1 MKKDT
6 QFTLRIPAHLKRD
19 LQDIAKLEGR
29 SAAQICEAFLRA
41 GSEAYR
47 NGAGSSFTDLSQSRP
62 SKDLKKKFLVCLFWF
77 EKIAN
82 CCEIILL
89 GVFAHPHN
97 EVRVCA

>member
-1 MKKDT
+1 V
-6 QFTLRIPAHLKRD
+6 RRRY
-19 LQDIAKLEGR
+19 AKHFFGLDQRLIG
-29 SAAQICEAFLRA
+29 
-41 GSEAYR
+41 